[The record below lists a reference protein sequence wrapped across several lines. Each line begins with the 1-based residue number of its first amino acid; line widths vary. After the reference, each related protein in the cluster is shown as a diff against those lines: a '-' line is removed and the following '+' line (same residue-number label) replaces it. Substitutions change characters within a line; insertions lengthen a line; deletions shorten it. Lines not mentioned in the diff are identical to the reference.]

1 MPRSFQAAP
10 SQPRATAH
18 DDTGHTIRRGLLY
31 MFLAAVI
38 GYFASGSSPL
48 TLPVSVPHAVTTYL
62 VPLLFVSGL
71 ALSLYGFYKRNM
83 MA

>member
-1 MPRSFQAAP
+1 MPRSFQAASRRP
-10 SQPRATAH
+10 SAT
-18 DDTGHTIRRGLLY
+18 DSDTGHTIRRGLLY

-38 GYFASGSSPL
+38 GYFVSGSSPWR
-48 TLPVSVPHAVTTYL
+48 LPVSVPHVVAIYL

-71 ALSLYGFYKRNM
+71 ALSLYGFYKRNL

>member
-1 MPRSFQAAP
+1 MPRSFPAAP
-10 SQPRATAH
+10 SRPRATAS
-18 DDTGHTIRRGLLY
+18 DGGDTIRRGLLY

-38 GYFASGSSPL
+38 GYFVSGSSPW

-71 ALSLYGFYKRNM
+71 ALSLYGFYKRNIL
-83 MA
+83 A

>member
-1 MPRSFQAAP
+1 
-10 SQPRATAH
+10 
-18 DDTGHTIRRGLLY
+18 

-48 TLPVSVPHAVTTYL
+48 TLPVFVPHAVTTYL
-62 VPLLFVSGL
+62 VPMLFVSGL